1 MKPEDLMIND
11 IVYAVINNEDDETGE
26 YVEERHPAMI
36 TDLSPNTQLW
46 ADGHECK
53 YLLEYL
59 DDCKD
64 EGVDDIEPIPLTEEI
79 LEKNGFVY
87 NEKFQC
93 LYRLTRDGTWRIA
106 TDIDRTWLRI
116 EQREFPFHE
125 CKMRANYLHELQ
137 HALRL
142 CGLTDLANSFKV

>member
-59 DDCKD
+59 DGCKD

-79 LEKNGFVY
+79 LEKNKSKYVSASRYGFPNLIIDSNRY
-87 NEKFQC
+87 MFGDF
-93 LYRLTRDGTWRIA
+93 LYV
-106 TDIDRTWLRI
+106 
-116 EQREFPFHE
+116 
-125 CKMRANYLHELQ
+125 HELQ

-142 CGLTDLANSFKV
+142 CGLTDLANNFKV